1 MLKAVEVEE
10 LIESLENKNFKLTLI
25 DSDSTRGELELV
37 QYPDIVKIG
46 KKLEKEGFSWNEKKV
61 IKINLTNCA
70 GMYYSDYRF

>member
-46 KKLEKEGFSWNEKKV
+46 KKLEKEGFSWNEKK
-61 IKINLTNCA
+61 
-70 GMYYSDYRF
+70 

>member
-46 KKLEKEGFSWNEKKV
+46 KKLEKEGFS
-61 IKINLTNCA
+61 
-70 GMYYSDYRF
+70 